1 MQNTL
6 FETKEETKTADV
18 KAVNVQRLVSKPLLL
33 HGDCLQLLQDL
44 QAGSIDLVV
53 TDPPYFMPATHY
65 SVRSG
70 SSRSLS
76 DLGILEHFFFSVMKE
91 LDRVLTQD
99 GHAYFFCDGQSYPI
113 LYATAY
119 PFFKSLRPLIW
130 DKQVSINGYGWRH
143 QHELILFCQRP
154 DAKPIKTGDG
164 DVLKCRAVPIK
175 DRQHLAEKPVELLEK
190 LIRKC
195 SPVTVLDPFMG
206 SAATG
211 EAAKL
216 CGANFIGCEKDHNY
230 YQIAT
235 RRIEAC

>member
-1 MQNTL
+1 MQQTL
-6 FETKEETKTADV
+6 LEKQNIENPQP
-18 KAVNVQRLVSKPLLL
+18 KAVNVQRLVSNQLLL

-44 QAGSIDLVV
+44 QAGSVDLVV
-53 TDPPYFMPATHY
+53 TDPPYFIATHY
-65 SVRSG
+65 NVRSG
-70 SSRSLS
+70 SYRSLS
-76 DLGILEHFFFSVMKE
+76 DLGIMEHFFFSVMKE

-113 LYATAY
+113 FYATAY

-164 DVLKCRAVPIK
+164 DVIKCRAVPIQERK
-175 DRQHLAEKPVELLEK
+175 HLAEKPVELLEK
-190 LIRKC
+190 LIMKSR
-195 SPVTVLDPFMG
+195 PVTVLDPFMG

-211 EAAKL
+211 EAAKR
-216 CGANFIGCEKDHNY
+216 CGVNFVGFEKDHNY

-235 RRIEAC
+235 KRIESC

>member
-1 MQNTL
+1 MSENKAQNS
-6 FETKEETKTADV
+6 ETS
-18 KAVNVQRLVSKPLLL
+18 AVPLDKIVSKPILL
-33 HGDCLQLLQDL
+33 HGDCLELMGDMPDV
-44 QAGSIDLVV
+44 SVDLVV

-65 SVRSG
+65 NVRSG

-91 LDRVLTQD
+91 IDRVLTKN

-143 QHELILFCQRP
+143 QHELIIFCQRP
-154 DAKPIKTGDG
+154 EAKPIPTGDG
-164 DVLKCRAVPIK
+164 DVIKCRAVPIK
-175 DRQHLAEKPVELLEK
+175 KRVHLAEKPVELLEK

-195 SPVTVLDPFMG
+195 KANTVLDPFMG

-211 EAAKL
+211 EAAKR
-216 CGANFIGCEKDHNY
+216 CGVSFVGCEKDHNY
-230 YQIAT
+230 YQLAT
-235 RRIEAC
+235 KRLEAC